1 MFGMRRGD
9 QPKAPKPRWAEV
21 GASAPRANQT
31 EYIIAAVLVAF
42 LLVGLALL
50 LGWRP

>member
-21 GASAPRANQT
+21 GASAPSANQT
-31 EYIIAAVLVAF
+31 EYIIAAALIVVVILACLYF
-42 LLVGLALL
+42 LLS
-50 LGWRP
+50 